1 MLQTWGNEA
10 RLIFLAF
17 VKDLMLTSAW
27 FPTPHESYACFLWL
41 FVFKQAFRSMSLL
54 CDSLS
59 WNKSRAIRECTT
71 CIQFYRITIFLADHP
86 SQHLTPTP
94 VFTKQETTTDK
105 RQFFLEGLKDLQ
117 QMIPISVI
125 CHIFFGSFKDVLF
138 FRICF
143 KNYKITR
150 GNTTLLHSTGFSSVF
165 PFLFAMTSIMLSH
178 VAAPST
184 LGFWRTGRFQWK
196 YLWNHRSKAGWRV
209 EFYLNRET
217 FWFGHT
223 LDTLI
228 FIQMWCPE
236 LWWI

>member
-1 MLQTWGNEA
+1 MHTSLLAPHEPCVNRSCHSDSNTSGRKGAAPVQILDVPVGRRPSVWWAQPGWWRQIGCTWPPVLVKSPVLTAVMMLQTWGNEA

-17 VKDLMLTSAW
+17 VNDLMLTSAW

-41 FVFKQAFRSMSLL
+41 FVFKQAFRSMSLS

-94 VFTKQETTTDK
+94 VFPKQETTRDK

-117 QMIPISVI
+117 QMIPTSVI

-138 FRICF
+138 F
-143 KNYKITR
+143 
-150 GNTTLLHSTGFSSVF
+150 
-165 PFLFAMTSIMLSH
+165 
-178 VAAPST
+178 
-184 LGFWRTGRFQWK
+184 
-196 YLWNHRSKAGWRV
+196 
-209 EFYLNRET
+209 
-217 FWFGHT
+217 
-223 LDTLI
+223 
-228 FIQMWCPE
+228 
-236 LWWI
+236 